1 VSLPHCPHCGGP
13 LDPADRAVV
22 VLGLR
27 RLKYLVALHPEA
39 GDLLQLTRLVAT
51 LEIEW
56 SESLERDQEGE
67 P

>member
-1 VSLPHCPHCGGP
+1 M
-13 LDPADRAVV
+13 DPDDRAVV
-22 VLGLR
+22 LLGLR

-56 SESLERDQEGE
+56 DQEAE
-67 P
+67 